1 MCPPRRGRKLTI
13 ALPASILSVEPSL
26 REKTLKVGYVAR
38 AAAIFRVSEV
48 ALFLD
53 KDSDVDD
60 LRILTDILD
69 YLLTPPFLRKVLV
82 PVKKTLKYAGLLPP
96 LQIPGHAVA
105 SELRVNEYRDGVVVR
120 HTGRDTLIYAGL
132 RRLVRVPRVDL
143 PPGSRVVVRII
154 SEDGKGVIE
163 DPPCYWGFNVTT
175 FNGLRDLLRSHEQS
189 VKIATSRLGKLITE
203 NGVEELLAA
212 KLRSSEAVLVIF
224 GGPRKGLYE
233 IAADEGMELDS
244 VVDLVVNFIPNQGV
258 KTVRTEEAI
267 YAVLSQLNTLMER
280 LDSRT

>member
-1 MCPPRRGRKLTI
+1 M
-13 ALPASILSVEPSL
+13 
-26 REKTLKVGYVAR
+26 AR

-53 KDSDVDD
+53 KDSDVND
-60 LRILTDILD
+60 LRVLTDILN

-120 HTGRDTLIYAGL
+120 HVERNTLIYAGL
-132 RRLVRVPRVDL
+132 QKLVRVPRVDL
-143 PPGSRVVVRII
+143 PPGSRVVVRVI
-154 SEDGKGVIE
+154 SEDGEGVIE

-175 FNGLRDLLRSHEQS
+175 FNGLRDLLRSHKQS

-203 NGVEELLAA
+203 NGVEGLLAA
-212 KLRSSEAVLVIF
+212 KLRSSEAILVIF